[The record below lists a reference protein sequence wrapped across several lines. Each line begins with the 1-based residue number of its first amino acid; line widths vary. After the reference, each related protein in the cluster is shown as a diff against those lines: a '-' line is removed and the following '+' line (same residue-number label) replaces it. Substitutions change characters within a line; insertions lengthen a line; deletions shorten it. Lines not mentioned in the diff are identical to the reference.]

1 MPRISLLAPSLSLQ
15 DGAREGDECGPQRSS
30 PGGDTGVGGG
40 HNGWLTACWRP
51 GWCPHASTCHPVPAH
66 ASPGCWQGRGSGC
79 RLCRTLSSEPP
90 CHWGQEWV
98 SSPGDPKHPVGV
110 AGTPKPGHSLGV
122 LHSHGTLVLGRVE
135 EADVGVLAHWGKYG
149 ERGGHG
155 GDPKGTG
162 IGWGGRS
169 PPSPEILI
177 FFTVLLV
184 LLVTWTLTLM
194 GSPW

>member
-30 PGGDTGVGGG
+30 LGGDTGVGGG

-110 AGTPKPGHSLGV
+110 AGTPSPVTHSASSTATGHLYWAVLKRQMSAYWRTGGKMGRGGV
-122 LHSHGTLVLGRVE
+122 TEGTPKGRGSAGGGGPHSHL
-135 EADVGVLAHWGKYG
+135 
-149 ERGGHG
+149 
-155 GDPKGTG
+155 
-162 IGWGGRS
+162 RS
-169 PPSPEILI
+169 
-177 FFTVLLV
+177 
-184 LLVTWTLTLM
+184 
-194 GSPW
+194 